1 MTNARLLLLALSLL
15 ALGCDDED
23 PPPTDAGLDADAAA
37 PEDAGVRDWPAAE
50 VPAVTEPAAG
60 IRREVLTVD
69 GFTPPPNPATSDATP
84 PELNRTQVVR
94 FSASDEPEVRAVVV
108 AMPGI
113 FGGAGTF
120 EMLARHL
127 VRRSIDAGE
136 PIEVWALDRRS
147 NLLEDLRGL
156 DAAEAM
162 EAPDLAR
169 GYYFRGE
176 TVGGEAFAG
185 FPEQADVPFMSEWG
199 LETHLEDL
207 RAVVERVPEAHRRAR
222 VFLMGHSL
230 GASMTETFAAWRFAD
245 GTRGSE
251 LLAGLVLVDGAA
263 STEAITETEYQDGTS
278 GGFMSVPGVDSIRAS
293 TRYLALPLLGVE
305 VYPRAEIA
313 AMDALY
319 APDVVQAD
327 RGRAM
332 VLAALMSLPA
342 QRIPPMTNAGAFGWA
357 FDDAS
362 NGLSFAAV
370 SMGEPTGGPTESYE
384 SLFGPTLERPS
395 DPGATYDWIDAPD
408 AAPPERTPLANLA
421 HSWIDGRTNFAEWYF
436 PVRLTLDL
444 AAVGGLTVPEDGWQ
458 ADRGLRA
465 FDGAA
470 VDAPI
475 LAVAAALAPPERYE
489 PIRARVAPVGPDRPN
504 AGATRDTEAGFAI
517 IDVTDETHIDP
528 LTGSDPGPDG
538 VPQGILDF
546 VYANAEAGRVAV
558 AP

>member
-1 MTNARLLLLALSLL
+1 MLRAMVRCVLFFALVC
-15 ALGCDDED
+15 AGCDGD
-23 PPPTDAGLDADAAA
+23 PAPLDGGVE
-37 PEDAGVRDWPAAE
+37 PDAGVRDWPFVE
-50 VPAVTEPAAG
+50 VPAVTEPEPG
-60 IRREVLTVD
+60 IRREVLVVD
-69 GFTPPPNPATSDATP
+69 GFEAPENPTTGDATP
-84 PELNRTQVVR
+84 ADLNRTQVVR
-94 FSASDEPEVRAVVV
+94 FSAADTPDVRAVVV

-136 PIEVWALDRRS
+136 PIEVWAIDRRS
-147 NLLEDLRGL
+147 NLLEDRRGL
-156 DAAEAM
+156 DAAEAA
-162 EAPDLAR
+162 EDADVAR
-169 GYYFRGE
+169 GYHFRGE

-185 FPEQADVPFMSEWG
+185 FAAQADVPFMSEWG

-207 RAVVERVPEAHRRAR
+207 RALIDRVPATEQKAR

-230 GASMTETFAAWRFAD
+230 GASMTEAFAAWRFAD
-245 GTRGSE
+245 GSRGAE
-251 LLAGLVLVDGAA
+251 LLAGIVLVDGSAPTA
-263 STEAITETEYQDGTS
+263 PITEAEYTDGTS
-278 GGFMSVPGVDSIRAS
+278 GGFMSIPGIDTIRES

-305 VYPRAEIA
+305 VYPQAEIA

-319 APDVVQAD
+319 APDVVQDD
-327 RGRAM
+327 RGRDM

-370 SMGEPTGGPTESYE
+370 SMGEPTGGPTEEYE
-384 SLFGPTLERPS
+384 SLFGATLIRPS
-395 DPGATYDWIDAPD
+395 DSVATYDWIDAPD
-408 AAPPERTPLANLA
+408 ADPPEYTPLANLA

-444 AAVGGLTVPEDGWQ
+444 SAVGGLALAEDGWQ

-465 FDGAA
+465 FDGAL

-475 LAVAAALAPPERYE
+475 LAVAAALAPPDRYE
-489 PIRARVAPVGPDRPN
+489 PIRSRVAPVGPDRPN
-504 AGATRDTEAGFAI
+504 AGATRDTDAGFRVVDA
-517 IDVTDETHIDP
+517 TDQTHIDP
-528 LTGSDPGPDG
+528 LSGADTEANA
-538 VPQGILDF
+538 VPEAILEF
-546 VYANAEAGRVAV
+546 VYANAAAGSA
-558 AP
+558 ALTP